1 MADAVA
7 TKLASLGLNARVTL
21 VWLHDIRKN
30 HRANGLTASAKT
42 FYKELPTTYPNLPF
56 TVSW

>member
-1 MADAVA
+1 MA

-42 FYKELPTTYPNLPF
+42 SYKEMPTTYPNLPF